1 MIETMAITYN
11 IIMMTI
17 TRTAT
22 AMVSISVIAVIAMKL
37 REPQIYMDIP
47 ETVF

>member
-1 MIETMAITYN
+1 MVETMT
-11 IIMMTI
+11 IMYILMTI

-22 AMVSISVIAVIAMKL
+22 AMVSISVMAVIAMKL
-37 REPQIYMDIP
+37 QEPQIYMDIP